1 MQTQSIQTLIQSFA
15 KENKISKVKLQS
27 FADSILSLQPQHGRP
42 MLSKTKELHNQILEY
57 IRQGKTNSSEIIQAS
72 GMDKVTL
79 NNNIRALEKHGMIT
93 RTGTISTGK
102 RGRKLVQYSINSAAL

>member
-1 MQTQSIQTLIQSFA
+1 MNNAQIQTIIQTFA
-15 KENKISKVKLQS
+15 KENKISKAKMQS

-42 MLSKTKELHNQILEY
+42 MLSKTKELHNKILEY

-72 GMDKVTL
+72 GIDKVTL

-102 RGRKLVQYSINSAAL
+102 RGRQPVVYQVNV

>member
-1 MQTQSIQTLIQSFA
+1 MTNQIQTLVQSFA
-15 KENKISKVKLQS
+15 KENKISKAKLQS

-42 MLSKTKELHNQILEY
+42 MLNKTKELHNQILEY

-79 NNNIRALEKHGMIT
+79 NNNIRALEKKGYIV
-93 RTGTISTGK
+93 RAGKVSTGK
-102 RGRKLVQYSINSAAL
+102 RGRQLVQYSVKM